1 MRLCELYETLLK
13 RFGPHAEPATWWPIY
28 VGRTVPPEF
37 ERAIT
42 NILVQNSSWRNVP
55 SAVALL
61 NHQGLLTAQALVD
74 APEEIIATCVQP
86 TGMKQQKA
94 KRLKALA
101 QCVVQR
107 FGTEKA
113 FCAQVTRAELL
124 SIPGIGEETADR
136 MLLYVCSRLSW
147 PVDTYCFRVLA
158 QYHVIPAIPASAI
171 AKRQLATDIKAMV
184 DTQMS
189 QELDAWQRLHALMQL
204 EGERLPKANRR

>member
-1 MRLCELYETLLK
+1 MRLRELYETLLT

-61 NHQGLLTAQALVD
+61 NQQGLLTAQAL
-74 APEEIIATCVQP
+74 AETPEEIIATCVQP
-86 TGMKQQKA
+86 TGLKQQKT

-101 QCVVQR
+101 QCVVQH

-136 MLLYVCSRLSW
+136 MLLYACSRLSW

-158 QYHVIPAIPASAI
+158 QYQVIPAIPVSAI
-171 AKRQLATDIKAMV
+171 AKRHIATEIKEMV
-184 DTQMS
+184 GTQMS
-189 QELDAWQRLHALMQL
+189 HELDDWQRLHALMQL
-204 EGERLPKANRR
+204 EGEHIRKDNRR